1 MLKRTANLFSVL
13 LLLPFFAAAQ
23 NPAELAEKAIAAG
36 NLAEAKSVLDAAL
49 AKEPG
54 NYEYL
59 WRYSRLMIL
68 TGESRTGQKDEL
80 DFYTKALEWAE
91 KAVKANKKGSAGYVR
106 RAAANGKLALFQGVL
121 TSNTYVNSAKEDV
134 ERAIKNKAD
143 GDLTLAAAYYIL
155 GRSNLKLSET
165 PVVLRM
171 PLDLDWGNVD
181 DAVSNLK
188 KAVEL
193 RPGFVMYH
201 LELGRAYIAQENN
214 AKAKEQLSLAANGSE
229 QEPGDAKR
237 RQEAAELLKSL

>member
-1 MLKRTANLFSVL
+1 MLKRTALHFSVL
-13 LLLPFFAAAQ
+13 LLLPFFALAQ
-23 NPAELAEKAIAAG
+23 NPVDQFEKAVAAG
-36 NLAEAKSVLDAAL
+36 NLTEAKSVLDAAL
-49 AKEPG
+49 AKEPA

-80 DFYTKALEWAE
+80 DFYNKALEWAE

-134 ERAIKNKAD
+134 EKAIKNKAD
-143 GDLTLAAAYYIL
+143 GDLTMAAAYYIL
-155 GRSNLKLSET
+155 GRSHLKLSET

-181 DAVSNLK
+181 DAAVNLK
-188 KAVEL
+188 KAVDL

-201 LELGRAYIAQENN
+201 LEYGKALLAKEDK
-214 AKAKEQLSLAANGSE
+214 AKAKEQLTLAANGAV
-229 QEPGDAKR
+229 QEPGDEKR
-237 RQEAAELLKSL
+237 RQEASELLKSL